1 MVASELISNVIV
13 PLSPAD
19 TIQRGLARM
28 NEFKVFQLPIV
39 NESQYLGVVT
49 EDALLE
55 VRDPEAAIADKTLQ
69 LLNPFVYDDTHIYDI
84 IRLMDQLQLC
94 MLPVLDALNNFMGT
108 ITERDLIKYTAE
120 IFSLQEP
127 GGTIVLEISNRNN
140 SLAHMSQV
148 VEADNAQILSSFVRS
163 FPDSTKLEV
172 TLKVNKT
179 ELSGITASFER
190 YNYEVKAVYN
200 NTKIDNGTEDRY
212 NSLMNYLNV

>member
-1 MVASELISNVIV
+1 MVASELISNVVV

-19 TIQRGLARM
+19 SIQRGLARM

-39 NESQYLGVVT
+39 NESQYLGVIT
-49 EDALLE
+49 EEELLE
-55 VRDPEAAIADKTLQ
+55 NRDPEISIADKPLR
-69 LLNPFVYDDTHIYDI
+69 LLNPFVYQDTHIYDV

-94 MLPVLDALNNFMGT
+94 IIPVLDPANNFLGT

-148 VEADNAQILSSFVRS
+148 VEADNAQVLSSFVRT

-172 TLKVNKT
+172 TLKINKT

-200 NTKIDNGTEDRY
+200 NTKIDNGAEDRF

>member
-1 MVASELISNVIV
+1 MVALELISNVVV
-13 PLSPAD
+13 PLSPTD
-19 TIQRGLARM
+19 SIQRGLARM

-39 NESQYLGVVT
+39 NENQYLGVIT
-49 EDALLE
+49 EDELLE
-55 VRDPEAAIADKTLQ
+55 NRDPEISIADKPLR
-69 LLNPFVYDDTHIYDI
+69 LLNPFVYQDTHIYDV

-94 MLPVLDALNNFMGT
+94 IIPVLDTANNFLGT

-120 IFSLQEP
+120 MFSLQEP

-148 VEADNAQILSSFVRS
+148 VEADNAQVLSSFVRA

-172 TLKVNKT
+172 TLKINKT

-200 NTKIDNGTEDRY
+200 NTKIDNGAEDRF

>member
-1 MVASELISNVIV
+1 MVAAELISSVIV

-19 TIQRGLARM
+19 TIQRGLSRM

-39 NESQYLGVVT
+39 NNNQYLGVIT
-49 EDALLE
+49 EDELLE
-55 VRDPEAAIADKTLQ
+55 VRDPEITIADKPLK
-69 LLNPFVYDDTHIYDI
+69 LLNPFVFHDTHIYDV

-94 MLPVLDALNNFMGT
+94 IFPVLDAANNFLGT

-148 VEADNAQILSSFVRS
+148 VEADNAQVLSSFVRG

-172 TLKVNKT
+172 TLKINKT
-179 ELSGITASFER
+179 ELSGIIASFER

>member
-39 NESQYLGVVT
+39 NERQYLGVVT
-49 EDALLE
+49 EDELLE
-55 VRDPEAAIADKTLQ
+55 VRDPEVAIADITLR
-69 LLNPFVYDDTHIYDI
+69 LLNPFVFGDTHIYDI

-94 MLPVLDALNNFMGT
+94 MLPVLDASNNFMGT

>member
-1 MVASELISNVIV
+1 M
-13 PLSPAD
+13 
-19 TIQRGLARM
+19 
-28 NEFKVFQLPIV
+28 
-39 NESQYLGVVT
+39 
-49 EDALLE
+49 
-55 VRDPEAAIADKTLQ
+55 
-69 LLNPFVYDDTHIYDI
+69 
-84 IRLMDQLQLC
+84 
-94 MLPVLDALNNFMGT
+94 PVLDPANNFLGT

-148 VEADNAQILSSFVRS
+148 VESDNAQVLSSFVRT
-163 FPDSTKLEV
+163 FPESTKLEV
-172 TLKVNKT
+172 TLKINKT
-179 ELSGITASFER
+179 ELSGIIASFER